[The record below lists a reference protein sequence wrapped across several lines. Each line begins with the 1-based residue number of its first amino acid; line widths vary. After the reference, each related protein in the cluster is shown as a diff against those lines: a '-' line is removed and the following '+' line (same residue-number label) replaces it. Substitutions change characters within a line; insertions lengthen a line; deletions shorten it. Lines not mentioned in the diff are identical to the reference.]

1 MLDINL
7 IREDPQV
14 VIDALTKRNMDT
26 IVVTDLIELD
36 AQRRSF
42 LQEVEVL
49 KAERNRVSKEI
60 GKSKDQIERE
70 GKIADMRGA
79 PG

>member
-7 IREDPQV
+7 IRENPQV

-26 IVVTDLIELD
+26 NVVAELTELD
-36 AQRRSF
+36 VQRRSI

-60 GKSKDQIERE
+60 
-70 GKIADMRGA
+70 KIKQSGMRKL
-79 PG
+79 PVCVL